1 MAAGA
6 SKRMKS
12 IKQLLPWKSSNLLL
26 ETIKTLKASDA
37 TSINVI
43 LGANAEKI
51 LTQCSLEAQEVK
63 WMVNPDWSLGLGK
76 SIAFSVKKIMES
88 SPIPDGVLIC
98 LADQPMMTVEHLN
111 SLINAFRRGESK
123 IIATRYKNRA
133 GVPALFPASV
143 YPNLLLLEGD
153 QGAKEILEGS
163 HHAVLLLN
171 ADGQL
176 IDIDTKEEYQQLKQT
191 NFQK

>member
-26 ETIKTLKASDA
+26 ETIKTLKASNA
-37 TSINVI
+37 TSINVV

-76 SIAFSVKKIMES
+76 SIAFGVKKIMES

-98 LADQPMMTVEHLN
+98 LADQPMMTAEHLN
-111 SLINAFRRGESK
+111 SVIDAFGKGESK

-171 ADGQL
+171 AGGQL
-176 IDIDTKEEYQQLKQT
+176 TDIDTKEEYQQLKKT